1 VHSVSGVSSSAIDA
15 SADVIVV
22 GLGAVG
28 SATAYQLACRGAKV
42 IGIDRYAPPH
52 TMGSSHGAT
61 RITRLAI
68 GEGMEYMPL
77 VRRSHA
83 IWRELEGECGEPLY
97 RATGGLVFGPA
108 RSDALHHGKRDFVR
122 RTIDAA
128 LAHGIAHAVL
138 DAAEI
143 GARFPAFVL
152 AGDEIGYWEPE
163 AGAVFPEACV
173 RAQLDGA
180 RRRGATLRVD
190 EEVLA
195 IDAAP
200 GGARVRTARATYAAA
215 SIVVAAGPWLARLV
229 GGVYAERLRVLRQVL
244 LWFETSTPSLYA
256 PGSFPVFIRAAA
268 DGEEHL
274 YGFPMVDDVHGVKV
288 ASEQE
293 TTTTDPDAVDRT
305 VSAREAEATYRGNV
319 ALRLRGI
326 GPRVVRAATC
336 LYTTSPDSGFVFDRH
351 PEHDAIWIVSACSGH
366 AFKHSA
372 GLGEAIAERVLGRP
386 GFDLSVFASR
396 RFDAAA

>member
-1 VHSVSGVSSSAIDA
+1 VSSSASSNA

-22 GLGAVG
+22 GLGAIG
-28 SATAYQLACRGAKV
+28 SATAYQLASRGATV

-68 GEGMEYMPL
+68 GEGIEYVPL
-77 VRRSHA
+77 VRRSHS
-83 IWRELEGECGEPLY
+83 IWRELERECGEPLY
-97 RATGGLVFGPA
+97 RATGGLIFGPTG
-108 RSDALHHGKRDFVR
+108 SDALHHGKRDFVR

-128 LAHGIAHAVL
+128 VAHGIAHEVL
-138 DAAEI
+138 GAAEI
-143 GARFPAFVL
+143 GARFPQFIL
-152 AGDEIGYWEPE
+152 EGDEIGYWEPE

-173 RAQLDGA
+173 RAQLDAA
-180 RRRGATLRVD
+180 RRRGATLLVE

-195 IDAAP
+195 IEAAP
-200 GGARVRTARATYAAA
+200 GGARVRTARASYVAAA
-215 SIVVAAGPWLARLV
+215 VVVAAGPWLARLV

-244 LWFETSTPSLYA
+244 LWFETSAPSLYA
-256 PGSFPVFIRAAA
+256 PGAFPIFIRAAG
-268 DGEEHL
+268 DGDEHL
-274 YGFPMVDDVHGVKV
+274 YGFPMVDDVAGVKV

-305 VSAREAEATYRGNV
+305 VSAREADATYRGNV
-319 ALRLRGI
+319 ALRLRSI

-372 GLGEAIAERVLGRP
+372 GLGEAIADRVLGRP

-396 RFDAAA
+396 RFDVAA

>member
-1 VHSVSGVSSSAIDA
+1 MSSSASIDA

-22 GLGAVG
+22 GLGAIG
-28 SATAYQLACRGAKV
+28 SATAYQLSCRGAKV

-52 TMGSSHGAT
+52 AMGSSHGAT

-68 GEGMEYMPL
+68 GEGMEYVPL

-83 IWRELEGECGEPLY
+83 IWHELERECGEPLY
-97 RATGGLVFGPA
+97 RATGGLIFGPT
-108 RSDALHHGKRDFVR
+108 RSDALHHGKRDFIR

-128 LAHGIAHAVL
+128 VAHGIAHEVL
-138 DAAEI
+138 DAVEI
-143 GARFPAFVL
+143 GARFPQFVL

-173 RAQLDGA
+173 RAQLDAA

-200 GGARVRTARATYAAA
+200 GGTRVRTARATYAAA
-215 SIVVAAGPWLARLV
+215 SVVVAAGPWLAHLV
-229 GGVYAERLRVLRQVL
+229 GGIYAERLRVLRQVL
-244 LWFETSTPSLYA
+244 LWFETSTPSRYA
-256 PGSFPVFIRAAA
+256 PGSFPIFIRAAGA
-268 DGEEHL
+268 GEEHL
-274 YGFPMVDDVHGVKV
+274 YGFPMIDDVPGVKV

-293 TTTTDPDAVDRT
+293 TSTTDPDAVDRA
-305 VSAREAEATYRGNV
+305 VSAREAETTYRDNV

-351 PEHDAIWIVSACSGH
+351 AEHDAIWIVSACSGH

-372 GLGEAIAERVLGRP
+372 GLGEAIAERVLGRS